1 MCLFT
6 NSSEVK
12 IAKKPKRY
20 IKAVGTTIDKT
31 TWAPLYQPTCRT
43 NNGEI
48 IIREYPFNK
57 ILDAEDDNSNKI
69 VHLTIA
75 KLQIGYNTVYEG
87 FHAYVNVM
95 PPDYDLFEKIYK
107 IVVIPK
113 GAEYVISSNGYE
125 IVTNKII
132 VFSNRFRYIL
142 YRLFGELTLCA

>member
-1 MCLFT
+1 MCLLT
-6 NSSEVK
+6 NSSKVK
-12 IAKKPKRY
+12 IAKKSKRY

-31 TWAPLYQPTCRT
+31 TWAPLYRPTCRT

-69 VHLTIA
+69 IHLTII
-75 KLQIGYNTVYEG
+75 KSLIGYNKIYEG
-87 FHAYVNVM
+87 FHAHVM
-95 PPDYDLFEKIYK
+95 PPTYDPFERIYK

-113 GAEYVISSNGYE
+113 GAEYVISNEGYE
-125 IVTNKII
+125 IVANKII
-132 VFSNRFRYIL
+132 VFSNKFRYIL